1 MYMFILRP
9 VKHPHGY
16 SAFSEWKK
24 QTFDRTEKLRPYRI
38 RQFYEQNLIRV
49 KKLRVT
55 KTLECS
61 WHLIWL
67 TLIYAPR
74 VLRKCFSIT
83 MSMLDNSHTLCSKPH
98 PWQGLILW
106 KLSVLVN
113 STWRPGIGIRL
124 NAAQGNHLSR
134 FRGCL
139 SRSNIQSC
147 DRVFR
152 TSRFKNQNL

>member
-16 SAFSEWKK
+16 SAFSEWKNK
-24 QTFDRTEKLRPYRI
+24 
-38 RQFYEQNLIRV
+38 
-49 KKLRVT
+49 
-55 KTLECS
+55 
-61 WHLIWL
+61 HLIEQKSYGPIEL
-67 TLIYAPR
+67 GNFTSKSSSVLKIACHENTR
-74 VLRKCFSIT
+74 MFVTSDMSNTNVLRKCFSIT